1 MNTIKTLMLLLF
13 VVLSLSV
20 AACETT
26 TAQSGAIPENN
37 PGAGGC
43 NPVKQTCM

>member
-13 VVLSLSV
+13 VALSLSV

-26 TAQSGAIPENN
+26 RSQSESKFQDPVAPH
-37 PGAGGC
+37 C
-43 NPVKQTCM
+43 NPTKGVCF